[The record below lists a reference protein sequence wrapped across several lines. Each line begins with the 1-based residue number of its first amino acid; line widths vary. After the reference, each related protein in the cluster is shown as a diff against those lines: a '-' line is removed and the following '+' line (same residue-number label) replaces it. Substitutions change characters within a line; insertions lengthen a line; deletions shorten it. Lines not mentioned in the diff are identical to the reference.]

1 MENNNTPVGLVIVA
15 VGGLLAFML
24 VMWSY
29 FTCAPGEVAVKTR
42 MGALVG
48 SYGEGIHFKLPF
60 IEGVSKFSIQIERTD
75 IKTEAFSKDLQQMTA
90 DLAVNH
96 RIQQN
101 TIESVY
107 RNLGPNYVTNIV
119 DPMIQEILKSITAK
133 YSAEEVIANR
143 MAVVKELNDLAKAK
157 LLEKEIVVTDI
168 SIVDLSFKEE
178 FMKAVE
184 AKQIAEQQ
192 SKQAQKLVEKAKMEA
207 DQMIQTARGQAEA
220 LRLQREQITQMMLES
235 KKLDI
240 TREAIAKWKGEVPSY
255 MGGNMPVP
263 FIDAAM
269 MKGTK

>member
-1 MENNNTPVGLVIVA
+1 
-15 VGGLLAFML
+15 
-24 VMWSY
+24 
-29 FTCAPGEVAVKTR
+29 
-42 MGALVG
+42 
-48 SYGEGIHFKLPF
+48 
-60 IEGVSKFSIQIERTD
+60 
-75 IKTEAFSKDLQQMTA
+75 
-90 DLAVNH
+90 
-96 RIQQN
+96 
-101 TIESVY
+101 
-107 RNLGPNYVTNIV
+107 
-119 DPMIQEILKSITAK
+119 
-133 YSAEEVIANR
+133 
-143 MAVVKELNDLAKAK
+143 
-157 LLEKEIVVTDI
+157 
-168 SIVDLSFKEE
+168 
-178 FMKAVE
+178 MKAVE